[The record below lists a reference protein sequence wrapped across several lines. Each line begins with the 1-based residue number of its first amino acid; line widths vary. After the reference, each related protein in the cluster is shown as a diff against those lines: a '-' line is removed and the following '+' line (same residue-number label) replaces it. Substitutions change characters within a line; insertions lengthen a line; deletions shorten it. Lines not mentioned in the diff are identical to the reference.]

1 MVHQVTL
8 TSAATPRISMQ
19 ITIENLSIM
28 LQDWTNRTILVAEDD
43 QISFKYLDLIL
54 SRKTNA
60 NVLWAINGQIAV
72 DFCKQYNHIDLIL
85 MDVQLPV
92 IDGVEAIRQIREFNR
107 AIPIIVH
114 TANAFGDECDRCFEA
129 GCDDFI
135 TKPVN
140 LQQLLYKIENLL
152 NAVTVR

>member
-152 NAVTVR
+152 NPVAVR